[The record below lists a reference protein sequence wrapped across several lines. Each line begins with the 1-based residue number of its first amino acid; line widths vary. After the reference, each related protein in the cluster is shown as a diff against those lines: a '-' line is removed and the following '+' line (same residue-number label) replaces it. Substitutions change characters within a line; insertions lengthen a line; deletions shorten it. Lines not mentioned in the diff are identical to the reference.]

1 MATYINGVTDYIPQ
15 IQPFRPDFNFYTQA
29 MRFKQ
34 SKHDAAR
41 RQLSD
46 LYGSLLNAPMTRED
60 NIAARDKFF
69 KTIKE
74 DINKLSG
81 MDLSLEA
88 NVQQGQMLFNQ
99 LTDNTNIVKDMVWT
113 KHFQNQMAKG
123 KALKDCADP
132 EKCGGSWW
140 EGGDSYMAY
149 KMQEFKNASAE
160 DAMKMGMVDY
170 VSQQDVMGKA
180 MKLAKDAGL
189 SITMD
194 QLQGGYITTT
204 KNGPLLQGPL
214 SNLFTG
220 TLAKD
225 GKILEYYKAK
235 AYVDRKNFGMANA
248 DKYGSVEAAESFYIQ
263 QNADM
268 LEKLY
273 NTQTQTTKDDA
284 ATNKKI
290 KEEVLNDVNKN
301 GANPKSTVWSELEQ
315 MDLEEKGYESSS
327 KVYENAGNETALAKR
342 NLSGRAL
349 DGAMAAYYL
358 GNDINKAAQTLA
370 MKDYEF
376 KMEADKYSLEAVQQ
390 RNRLL
395 LEDVKQ
401 KNRLD
406 MEKFKFDNERYLK
419 QMELM
424 GPAALNTPSETIV
437 NGSTTGSLTW
447 NEDGYMGYDKLE
459 AGANQF
465 SEDYQ
470 KMQNDLSAPEKGILS
485 MAYKATESAASLGN
499 TQAKSDYVAM
509 TMDYLAAQG
518 AADPQS
524 GLDIKSVGVDEES
537 QDPSRE
543 MVSARRQ
550 EFNNTLAKIQSAK
563 SLDEKFAIA
572 KKAGVDINSLSGF
585 DADQMYMNTVEKFS
599 ADNAQ
604 GENIRRPYMRQVNQM
619 AIANKENIK
628 AKREYLAKMDSAYA
642 NLALGV
648 INKVKAGKGGYSQ
661 EMIDA
666 MEAYIDTETG
676 HAKSYEEFEKAYM
689 AKGYTREQAQAIYR
703 QDEEYDYSTSGAG
716 SYAKSIGR
724 NIYEAAEGAAIPA
737 AAGWLSGT
745 AAAAVSAAGGT
756 AAATGPFGWGAAAVA
771 FLAANGLY
779 NLWEATLG
787 DGDYGLIGFDFKG
800 PGYYE
805 GNRGGYG
812 ATPETG
818 GVGKGNPGLLDAWK
832 RAFSAQADPPG
843 DYGWMNIHGLGQR
856 STKAINY
863 QIVDP
868 KYTGAAST
876 IGTLG
881 MMKDVLRSTNAKVT
895 MGGFGQEI
903 PEEVD
908 AEALKI
914 LGIAMTDMSTNT
926 KGASRLTPNVT
937 YSHIAGGNDD
947 WVAMNIK
954 FNDAFSNRFKG
965 NEDNPGPTRG
975 LQNQLRDE
983 GITMYVPKAEAN
995 NIFTTN
1001 AERTSLDILMDY
1013 NNEVT
1018 IDASPRYTK
1027 GLRVT
1032 RGPNGYY
1039 TEGLAAQGI
1048 NPDGSFDW
1056 VAFQKDY
1063 GNNVDLTSA
1072 FTDANKLAVDI
1083 DKVMQLQE
1091 KQWNLANGIKETR

>member
-1 MATYINGVTDYIPQ
+1 MATYIKGVTDYIPQ

-34 SKHDAAR
+34 SQHDAAKK
-41 RQLSD
+41 QLSD
-46 LYGSLLNAPMTRED
+46 LYGSLLNAPMSRED

-81 MDLSLEA
+81 IDLSLQA
-88 NVQQGQMLFNQ
+88 NVQQGQALFNQ
-99 LTDNTNIVKDMVWT
+99 LTDNNNIVKDMVWT

-123 KALKDCADP
+123 KALKNCADP

-140 EGGDSYMAY
+140 EGGDRYMAY

-160 DAMKMGMVDY
+160 DAMAMGMVDY

-204 KNGPLLQGPL
+204 KNGPLLQGSL

-220 TLAKD
+220 TLAQD
-225 GKILEYYKAK
+225 GKILEYYRAK

-248 DKYGSVEAAESFYIQ
+248 DKYGSVEAAESFYVQ

-290 KEEVLNDVNKN
+290 KEEIVGDINKN
-301 GANPKSTVWSELEQ
+301 GANPKSTVWSEIQQ
-315 MDLEEKGYESSS
+315 MDLEEQSYESSS

-370 MKDYEF
+370 MKDFEY
-376 KMEADKYSLEAVQQ
+376 KMEVDKYSLEAVQQ

-406 MEKFKFDNERYLK
+406 MEKFKFDNEKYLK

-424 GPAALNTPSETIV
+424 GPAALNTPTETIV
-437 NGSTTGSLTW
+437 NGSTTGKLEW
-447 NEDGYMGYDKLE
+447 GEDGYMGYDKLE

-465 SEDYQ
+465 TQDYQ
-470 KMQNDLSAPEKGILS
+470 KMQNDLSASEKGILS
-485 MAYKATESAASLGN
+485 MALKATESAASLGN

-509 TMDYLAAQG
+509 ATDYLAAQG
-518 AADPQS
+518 AADPQK
-524 GLDIKSVGVDEES
+524 GLEIKATPVGEEN
-537 QDPSRE
+537 QDVSRNLS
-543 MVSARRQ
+543 SAKRQ
-550 EFNNTLAKIQSAK
+550 EYNNTLAKIQNART
-563 SLDEKFAIA
+563 LDEKFAIA
-572 KKAGVDINSLSGF
+572 KKAGIDVNSLSGY
-585 DADQMYMNTVEKFS
+585 DADEMYRNTVEKFS
-599 ADNAQ
+599 ATNAQ
-604 GENIRRPYMRQVNQM
+604 GENIRRPYLHQVNQM
-619 AIANKENIK
+619 LIANKENIK
-628 AKREYLAKMDSAYA
+628 AKREYLTRMDSAYA
-642 NLALGV
+642 NLALDV
-648 INKVKAGKGGYSQ
+648 VNKVKAGKGNYSQ

-666 MEAYIDTETG
+666 IEAYIDTDTG
-676 HAKSYEEFEKAYM
+676 LARNYADFEKVYM

-703 QDEEYDYSTSGAG
+703 QDREFDASTSGG
-716 SYAKSIGR
+716 WSYAKSAGR
-724 NIYEAAEGAAIPA
+724 NIYEAAEGLAIPIL
-737 AAGWLSGT
+737 AG
-745 AAAAVSAAGGT
+745 
-756 AAATGPFGWGAAAVA
+756 AATAGPFGWGAAAGA
-771 FLAANGLY
+771 FLVSNGLY
-779 NLWEATLG
+779 NLYQATLG
-787 DGDYGLIGFDFKG
+787 EGDYALLGFDFKG

-818 GVGKGNPGLLDAWK
+818 GVGKGDAGLLDAWK
-832 RAFSAQADPPG
+832 RAFSAYADPPG
-843 DYGWMNIHGLGQR
+843 DYGWMNIHGLGQT

-863 QIVDP
+863 QLVDP

-881 MMKDVLRSTNAKVT
+881 MMRDALKSTNAKVT

-908 AEALKI
+908 PKALQI

-926 KGASRLTPNVT
+926 KGTSRLTPNIT
-937 YSHIAGGNDD
+937 YSHIAGGDDD
-947 WVAMNIK
+947 WVGMNMK
-954 FNDAFSNRFKG
+954 FNDAFSKRFKG
-965 NEDNPGPTRG
+965 SEDDPGPTRD
-975 LQNQLRDE
+975 LQNFLRDE
-983 GITMYVPKAEAN
+983 GITMYVPKAEAS
-995 NIFTTN
+995 NIFSSN
-1001 AERTSLDILMDY
+1001 ADRTSLDILMDY

-1018 IDASPRYTK
+1018 IDASPRYV
-1027 GLRVT
+1027 RNMRIT
-1032 RGPNGYY
+1032 RGPNGFY
-1039 TEGLAAQGI
+1039 TEGIAARAI
-1048 NPDGSFDW
+1048 NPDGSFEW
-1056 VAFQKDY
+1056 QAFQKNY
-1063 GNNVDLTSA
+1063 GNKIDLAGA
-1072 FTDANKLAVDI
+1072 FADASKLAIDI
-1083 DKVMQLQE
+1083 DADMALQE
-1091 KQWNLANGIKETR
+1091 KQWNLTNGIKETN